1 VVEDSSRDIDNLKMS
16 EHADE
21 RRAKRRKTHTQPMLQ
36 DMNAWED
43 GDVSSTTSS
52 SSSEVLLP
60 IRHSQRLH
68 KVITPPGEDESST
81 DNENVGAEDED
92 ETTTSS
98 GSDDSEDDEPSEVE
112 SSDEKEGVHDEEA
125 SAQQLA
131 RAPAPEPDLKSR
143 LQAFLPQLQQA
154 NSELESLGASHDRRI
169 DQISDD
175 ADQYIEMDLGLG
187 VLAEQEGETEEIKI
201 PRAQGKGDDAS
212 DAEACEGIKV
222 SVNRVHGH
230 SSKTKRTIEELG

>member
-1 VVEDSSRDIDNLKMS
+1 VVEDRSRGFDNLKMS
-16 EHADE
+16 EHANE
-21 RRAKRRKTHTQPMLQ
+21 RPVKRRKTSAQPLLREL
-36 DMNAWED
+36 NARED
-43 GDVSSTTSS
+43 GDASSTTSS
-52 SSSEVLLP
+52 SSSEILLP
-60 IRHSQRLH
+60 IRHSQRLRR
-68 KVITPPGEDESST
+68 VIAPPGEDESST
-81 DNENVGAEDED
+81 DNENVGVEDED

-98 GSDDSEDDEPSEVE
+98 GSDDSEDDEPSEAE
-112 SSDEKEGVHDEEA
+112 SSDEKEGVHDGEA
-125 SAQQLA
+125 RAQQLA
-131 RAPAPEPDLKSR
+131 RGPAPEPDLKSR

-201 PRAQGKGDDAS
+201 PRAQGKGDETS

-222 SVNRVHGH
+222 SVDRVHGQP
-230 SSKTKRTIEELG
+230 SKTKRTIEELG